1 MLLLI
6 ASLFSYPQFSGI
18 VANGFDWIS
27 LSDVFVGV
35 EFPEISISSTSVT
48 GSRQKLNAVY
58 SMSSSSSV
66 NLIGGNSWSTM
77 YVIEQ

>member
-1 MLLLI
+1 
-6 ASLFSYPQFSGI
+6 
-18 VANGFDWIS
+18 
-27 LSDVFVGV
+27 
-35 EFPEISISSTSVT
+35 
-48 GSRQKLNAVY
+48 LNAVY